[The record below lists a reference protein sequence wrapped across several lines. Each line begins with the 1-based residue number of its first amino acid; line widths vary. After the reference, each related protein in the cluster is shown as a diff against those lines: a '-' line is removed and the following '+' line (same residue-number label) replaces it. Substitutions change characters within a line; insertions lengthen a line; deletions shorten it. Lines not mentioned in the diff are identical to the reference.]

1 MFPVPRPAV
10 PSTPDGEY
18 VNARSAHGAARA
30 SPGES
35 RPRGRPLTAPT
46 REPTCRTARAS
57 LMIDPVATT
66 PKRPPAD
73 RRPRGREALSTHPPT
88 PVDDTPTGSLEQPA
102 EDTCGTRD
110 ASPETAD
117 LRNTQPQP
125 GARHRLSTGAA
136 LQPHSQ
142 PRPDRRLPRR
152 VLHRRRPRRRS
163 PKSLRNPPALL
174 RTPPAEQ
181 VPPGSENGR
190 QYPNRLAVRLAVG
203 RVVSYV

>member
-1 MFPVPRPAV
+1 MFPVPRPVV

-35 RPRGRPLTAPT
+35 RPQGRPLTPPT

-66 PKRPPAD
+66 PKRPAAD
-73 RRPRGREALSTHPPT
+73 PRRPRGREALSTHPPT

-102 EDTCGTRD
+102 EDTSATRD
-110 ASPETAD
+110 APPETAD
-117 LRNTQPQP
+117 LWNTQPQP

-136 LQPHSQ
+136 RCSHTPTSPRATPSPTSTPSPTTSPPFSQ
-142 PRPDRRLPRR
+142 ESQK
-152 VLHRRRPRRRS
+152 S
-163 PKSLRNPPALL
+163 PAVANTPS
-174 RTPPAEQ
+174 RTGPT
-181 VPPGSENGR
+181 GSENGR
-190 QYPNRLAVRLAVG
+190 HYPNRLAVRVAVG